1 MSTSTRLH
9 APERAPDSPV
19 AAGPP
24 ESPEPRPDGTGGR
37 RRPNRAIV
45 AALVALL
52 VLTGAAAVQ
61 QLRSA
66 SADAAAA
73 EERTARAEL
82 ARDVQTVRESIADP
96 AREGQTAATGLL
108 RHQLVLIAGEAP
120 DPSVGDRLV
129 DQLTAAAD
137 RLDDA
142 ADTPAP
148 ERSDLLSAA
157 IVGPVFDQLDGLD
170 AQAADVADTF
180 RAAAE
185 HARGW
190 LAAVRD
196 LDEAAVRYADST
208 DELQGGSDPDALAA
222 AWRAE
227 RDRIAAYAGAVD
239 EAGEHE
245 ASAPLADAHRLLVD
259 GLGDLADEA
268 VARLE
273 AGDVDGYNQ
282 LLADRLGGDDR
293 FGFAEALDAARDQVA
308 DASLAG
314 PLEDARA
321 RGLGLLTSLEELR
334 RATPAQLAAVA

>member
-1 MSTSTRLH
+1 MSTSTRLP
-9 APERAPDSPV
+9 APERAPDGPA

-24 ESPEPRPDGTGGR
+24 DAPDADAGGR
-37 RRPNRAIV
+37 WRPGRAVVI
-45 AALVALL
+45 ALVALL
-52 VLTGAAAVQ
+52 VLTGAVAFH

-66 SADAAAA
+66 NADAAAA

-82 ARDVQTVRESIADP
+82 ARDVQTVRDGIADP
-96 AREGQTAATGLL
+96 TREGQTAASGLL
-108 RHQLVLIAGEAP
+108 RHQLLLLAGEAP

-129 DQLTAAAD
+129 EQLAAAAD

-142 ADTPAP
+142 ADTPVPSRPDA
-148 ERSDLLSAA
+148 LSATVTA
-157 IVGPVFDQLDGLD
+157 PVFDRLDGLD
-170 AQAADVADTF
+170 AQAADVAETF

-185 HARGW
+185 DARGW

-196 LDEAAVRYADST
+196 LDEAAVRYAGST
-208 DELQGGSDPDALAA
+208 DELPGGSDPDALAA

-227 RDRIAAYAGAVD
+227 QDRIAEYGAAVD
-239 EAGEHE
+239 QAGEHE

-259 GLGDLADEA
+259 GMSDLADEA

-273 AGDVDGYNQ
+273 AEDVDGYNA

-293 FGFAEALDAARDQVA
+293 FGFAEALEAARDQVA
-308 DASLAG
+308 DASLSG
-314 PLEDARA
+314 SLEDARA

-334 RATPAQLAAVA
+334 RATPAQLAEVAA